1 MHQIPTMEQ
10 KNIDDLA
17 VVGFIRDRQVLGT
30 LIHDFVEWSQVNTLL
45 LNLDKKKELLA
56 DFKRKKILV

>member
-1 MHQIPTMEQ
+1 MEQ